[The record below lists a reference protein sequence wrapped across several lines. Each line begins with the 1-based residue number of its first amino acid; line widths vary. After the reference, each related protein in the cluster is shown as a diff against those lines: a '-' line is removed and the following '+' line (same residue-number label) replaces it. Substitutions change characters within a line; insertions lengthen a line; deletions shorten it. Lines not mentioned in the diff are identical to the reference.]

1 VVLVHKLHQYQVQLQ
16 HLMQVEG
23 VAELEHQVVIDHNHQ
38 VLMVDQVELEVIL
51 PIHLLDQQHQVM
63 ELQVQ

>member
-1 VVLVHKLHQYQVQLQ
+1 MVHKPHQYQVQLQ
-16 HLMQVEG
+16 HLTQVVV
-23 VAELEHQVVIDHNHQ
+23 VAEQEQLVVTEQIHL
-38 VLMVDQVELEVIL
+38 VVMAVQVELEVIL